1 MTITIKDIAK
11 MANVSTA
18 TVSRVLNQAGGYNEE
33 TKKKI
38 LQVADTLGYR
48 RNEMARSLVKKSSN
62 LIGIIMPDVS
72 TIFYADIVN
81 GIENEAQRNGYN
93 VILAHAGDKGVR
105 VVDCLKMMEERK
117 VDGLIIVSILLEK
130 EQIKALQSLS
140 VPFILISSDTE
151 DGVIPFIKVN
161 DFEAS
166 YAATEYLIR
175 NGHRKIGLAGVDPL
189 DRVAGIP
196 RVEGYKKA
204 LQTNSIPF
212 NQDYICYGDYSFS
225 AGKASLK
232 KYLEKQFDLTAVFA
246 VSDEVAL
253 GIISAAYEAG
263 IQIPKQLSVIGY
275 DNTRVAEMAIPALTS
290 MEQPFWQMGTMGCRK
305 IIEAIQDNK
314 TIRSEEFPFQLIERQ
329 TVSTRALN

>member
-11 MANVSTA
+11 MAKVSTA
-18 TVSRVLNQAGGYNEE
+18 TVSRVLNQVGGYNEE

-38 LQVADTLGYR
+38 LQVAEELGYR

-62 LIGIIMPDVS
+62 LIGIIMPNVS

-81 GIENEAQRNGYN
+81 GIEQEAQKNGYN

-105 VVDCLKMMEERK
+105 VIDCLRMMEERK

-130 EQIKALQSLS
+130 EQVSALQSLS

-151 DGVIPFIKVN
+151 DKQIPYIKVN
-161 DFEAS
+161 DYDAS
-166 YAATEYLIR
+166 YAATEYLIK
-175 NGHRKIGLAGVDPL
+175 NGHRKICLAGVDPL

-196 RVEGYKKA
+196 RMEGYKKA
-204 LQTNSIPF
+204 LQTHALSL
-212 NQDYICYGDYSFS
+212 NQDYIFYGDYSFS
-225 AGKASLK
+225 AGKAA
-232 KYLEKQFDLTAVFA
+232 LESYIAKQLDFTAVFA

-253 GIISAAYEAG
+253 GIISAAYEVG

-275 DNTRVAEMAIPALTS
+275 DNTRVAEMSVPPLTT
-290 MEQPFWQMGTMGCRK
+290 MEQPFWQMGTNGCK
-305 IIEAIQDNK
+305 KVIEAIQENK
-314 TIRSEEFPFQLIERQ
+314 PINSEIYPFQLIERQ
-329 TVSTRALN
+329 TVSKRV